1 MPATL
6 ACLHHLEQPFLGLA
20 ERPLHAAGLVLDERR
35 PAAGDALPA
44 LADIDGIVTFGG
56 SQSALDVER
65 DPALGAECDLLRD
78 AVAADVP
85 VLGICLGA
93 QLLAHALGAEV
104 RRAPRRV
111 VTWMELTALP
121 AAAEDAVFSELGS
134 PIRGLQWNED
144 VFALPPGAT
153 RLVTG
158 SPAGVAAFRAG
169 RCAWGVQF
177 HPEVDGATLDGW
189 YAHYGAWLGQA
200 GVSEPDARAADER
213 HLPAQ
218 AELAERLFG
227 AFARVVGESATGRT

>member
-20 ERPLHAAGLVLDERR
+20 ERPLRDADVVLDERR

-44 LADIDGIVTFGG
+44 LADVDGILTFGG

-65 DPALGAECDLLRD
+65 DPALGAERDLLRD
-78 AVAADVP
+78 AVAGGVP

-93 QLLAHALGAEV
+93 QLLADALGARVE
-104 RRAPRRV
+104 RAPRRF

-121 AAAEDAVFSELGS
+121 AATDDALFSGLGS

-144 VFALPPGAT
+144 IFALPPGAT
-153 RLVTG
+153 QLVTG
-158 SPAGVAAFRAG
+158 SPVGIAAFRAG
-169 RCAWGVQF
+169 RSAWGVQF
-177 HPEVDGATLDGW
+177 HPEVDGALLDGW
-189 YAHYGAWLGQA
+189 YADYGAWLSEA
-200 GVSEPDARAADER
+200 GVSEPDARAADDR
-213 HLPAQ
+213 HLPEQ

-227 AFARVVGESATGRT
+227 AFARVVGQYAESR

>member
-20 ERPLHAAGLVLDERR
+20 ERPLLAAGVVLDERR

-44 LADIDGIVTFGG
+44 LEDLDGILSFGG
-56 SQSALDVER
+56 SQSVLDVER
-65 DPALGAECDLLRD
+65 DPALGAERELLRD
-78 AVAADVP
+78 AVAGGVP

-104 RRAPRRV
+104 RRGPRRV
-111 VTWMELTALP
+111 VTWLELSALP
-121 AAAEDAVFSELGS
+121 AATEDALLSGAGS

-153 RLVTG
+153 QLLTG
-158 SPAGVAAFRAG
+158 APAGVPAFRAG
-169 RCAWGVQF
+169 HSAWGVQF

-200 GVSEPDARAADER
+200 GVSEPDARAADDR
-213 HLPAQ
+213 HLPQQ

-227 AFARVVGESATGRT
+227 AFARVVAGA

>member
-6 ACLHHLEQPFLGLA
+6 LCVHHLEQPFLGLA
-20 ERPLHAAGLVLDERR
+20 EQPLSRAGVVLDERR

-44 LADIDGIVTFGG
+44 LADVDGIISFGG
-56 SQSALDVER
+56 GQSVLDVER
-65 DPALGAECDLLRD
+65 DGALQAEAELLRD
-78 AVAADVP
+78 AVAEGVP
-85 VLGICLGA
+85 VLGICLGG
-93 QLLAHALGAEV
+93 QLLAHALGADV
-104 RRAPRRV
+104 RRAPRRIV
-111 VTWMELTALP
+111 SWLELTALP
-121 AAAEDAVFSELGS
+121 AATDDALFAGLGS

-144 VFALPPGAT
+144 IFALPPGGT
-153 RLVTG
+153 RLVSG

-169 RCAWGVQF
+169 ASAWGVQF

-189 YAHYGAWLGQA
+189 YERYADWLGQA

-227 AFARVVGESATGRT
+227 AFARVVSG

>member
-1 MPATL
+1 MPATI

-20 ERPLHAAGLVLDERR
+20 ERPLRAAGVVLDERR

-44 LADIDGIVTFGG
+44 LEDVDGIVTFGG
-56 SQSALDVER
+56 SQSVLDVER
-65 DPALGAECDLLRD
+65 DPALGAERDLLRA
-78 AVAADVP
+78 AVEGGVP

-93 QLLAHALGAEV
+93 QLLAHALGAPVV
-104 RRAPRRV
+104 RGPRRV

-121 AAAEDAVFSELGS
+121 AAADDALFSALGS

-153 RLVTG
+153 ELLTG
-158 SPAGVAAFRAG
+158 APAGVAAFRAG
-169 RCAWGVQF
+169 RSAWGVQF

-189 YAHYGAWLGQA
+189 YAHYGDWLGQA
-200 GVSEPDARAADER
+200 GVSEPEARAADDR

-218 AELAERLFG
+218 SQLAERLFG
-227 AFARVVGESATGRT
+227 AFARVVEED

>member
-1 MPATL
+1 M
-6 ACLHHLEQPFLGLA
+6 
-20 ERPLHAAGLVLDERR
+20 LDERR

-65 DPALGAECDLLRD
+65 DRALGAERDLLRD
-78 AVAADVP
+78 AVAAGVP

-121 AAAEDAVFSELGS
+121 AAADDAVFSELGS

-177 HPEVDGATLDGW
+177 HPEVTLEQVEAWLEEDEPVPPGL
-189 YAHYGAWLGQA
+189 HEETRKRIGAWNDFGRKLCDA
-200 GVSEPDARAADER
+200 FVGV
-213 HLPAQ
+213 
-218 AELAERLFG
+218 AERVT
-227 AFARVVGESATGRT
+227 APV